1 MSVIFDEMKVLSSD
15 LYLKI
20 AKDNHEIES
29 DVLTAYNWTNRI
41 FRGAKFRRGHIEI
54 LDVVEDKKM
63 WIMHI
68 CIFPHLDDTSPIFG
82 FDVICGANKITG
94 IFLDFSMATG
104 NHPMN
109 IWFKN
114 RTKDV
119 VWKKDRELPDWGKR
133 IFSENMIAA
142 GGVNTESELNQIIEV
157 AKDCLDY
164 YINNVGR
171 TIVDFSVGE
180 RHNKYCINQKENV
193 HTKRFLINCGYKED
207 DVKNFIDKHLF
218 PEVKY
223 NNI

>member
-1 MSVIFDEMKVLSSD
+1 
-15 LYLKI
+15 
-20 AKDNHEIES
+20 
-29 DVLTAYNWTNRI
+29 
-41 FRGAKFRRGHIEI
+41 
-54 LDVVEDKKM
+54 
-63 WIMHI
+63 
-68 CIFPHLDDTSPIFG
+68 
-82 FDVICGANKITG
+82 
-94 IFLDFSMATG
+94 
-104 NHPMN
+104 MN

-157 AKDCLDY
+157 AKDCLEY

-218 PEVKY
+218 PEVRY
-223 NNI
+223 NTI